1 MAVIDPQS
9 GAVVI
14 RIAYDG
20 APMAGKTTSVRALG
34 RGLNSPVITPAE
46 VSGRTLYFDWLDYTG
61 GWFEGHRIRC
71 QIVSVPGQASLA
83 SRRRRLLEQADV
95 VVYVGD
101 STRAGFEADQVHLKD
116 LCGLLATRES
126 PPVGLILQANKR
138 DQPDAVPLEKI
149 RDLLE
154 QLGLNVGVM
163 ESVAT
168 DNQGVRETF
177 VFAVR
182 LALDRVGELMREGRL
197 LTAQPDCN
205 DAGELL
211 AQIRGGEGQGEGE
224 SNIDQ
229 VFKTEHSRS
238 VAGDSLMSEALAEVV
253 GEQLAD
259 TVVAEKFD
267 PQAPPRTPDGR
278 VPSGLVWPPVDG
290 RLILNELSGASVQ
303 LHQSP
308 RGDWYGSANNRWRLL
323 SPADARYEDVEDGR
337 VFLMNSARAQAARSP
352 GTVVDRCVVLAPD
365 GAGRYRLWNVDR
377 LASSAG
383 EARAAAG

>member
-1 MAVIDPQS
+1 MAVIDPHS
-9 GAVVI
+9 GAIVI

-61 GWFEGHRIRC
+61 GRFEGRSIRC
-71 QIVSVPGQASLA
+71 QIISVPGQASLA
-83 SRRRRLLEQADV
+83 SRRRHLLEQADV

-101 STRAGFEADQVHLKD
+101 STRTGFEADRAQLQD
-116 LCGLLATRES
+116 LCGLLAAREQ

-138 DQPDAVPLEKI
+138 DQPDAVPLEQI
-149 RDLLE
+149 RELLDT
-154 QLGLNVGVM
+154 LGLNVGVM

-168 DNQGVRETF
+168 DNHGVRETF

-197 LTAQPDCN
+197 ITAQPDCN

-211 AQIRGGEGQGEGE
+211 AQIRGGEAD
-224 SNIDQ
+224 NLDQ
-229 VFKTEHSRS
+229 AFSTEMANG
-238 VAGDSLMSEALAEVV
+238 VARDSLVSDALAEVV
-253 GEQLAD
+253 AEQAIDVPSAD
-259 TVVAEKFD
+259 ANVD
-267 PQAPPRTPDGR
+267 PDAMPRAPDGR

-290 RLILNELSGASVQ
+290 RLILNELSGARVQ
-303 LHQSP
+303 LSRSP

-323 SPADARYEDVEDGR
+323 SPADAHYGDVDSGR
-337 VFLMNSARAQAARSP
+337 AFLMNSARAQAARSP
-352 GTVVDRCVVLAPD
+352 GSVVDRCVVLAPD
-365 GAGRYRLWNVDR
+365 GAGRFRLWNVDR
-377 LASSAG
+377 LMG
-383 EARAAAG
+383 AAAREPDPVLLAV